1 MTPVDD
7 SKTLNSRL
15 AVVAP
20 VLFLLN
26 LLLLPGLAFL
36 ILTYLYYKY
45 KDIDD
50 PIARTQLIQNFYASI
65 VAGLAIVGI
74 SIIIILI
81 GGLSSMYSW
90 MIMLLYA
97 LSIHATLV
105 LLGAFSFAKGVNQ
118 EAYIYPGLAYFSN
131 EKQAL

>member
-1 MTPVDD
+1 MTLVDD
-7 SKTLNSRL
+7 KKALNNRL
-15 AVVAP
+15 AVLAP
-20 VLFLLN
+20 VLYLLN
-26 LLLLPGLAFL
+26 LLILPGLAFL
-36 ILTYLYYKY
+36 ILCYLYIKY

-50 PIARTQLIQNFYASI
+50 PVARIQLTQNFYASI

-81 GGLSSMYSW
+81 GGLSSVYSW

-105 LLGAFSFAKGVNQ
+105 LLGAFAFAKSMNQ
-118 EAYIYPGLAYFSN
+118 QSYIYPGLSYFSR
-131 EKQAL
+131 EK